1 MFEAKLSEGYVFK
14 KIIESI
20 KDVVNEVNLEI
31 TPNGKCPIS
40 FLPSIRSMLSNLI
53 LNIRYLIASHG
64 LIPCCTRRAFP
75 EL

>member
-31 TPNGKCPIS
+31 TPNGKCIIILQS
-40 FLPSIRSMLSNLI
+40 NSSLFSNLI
-53 LNIRYLIASHG
+53 LCFRYLIASNG
-64 LIPCCTRRAFP
+64 LIACCTRRSFP